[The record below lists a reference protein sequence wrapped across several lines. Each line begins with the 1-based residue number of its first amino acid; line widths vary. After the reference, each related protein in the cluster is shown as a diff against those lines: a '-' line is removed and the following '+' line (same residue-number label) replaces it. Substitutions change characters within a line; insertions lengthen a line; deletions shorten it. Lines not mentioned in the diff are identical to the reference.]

1 VATPLGAARF
11 ELVTLAITT
20 ALSACPPVRLAA
32 QSRPIAIRG
41 ATVLPVSGAPIPNGT
56 VVFRGGKIVAVGSSV
71 AIPAGAEIV
80 EARGQ
85 YLMPGVI
92 DAASHIGIES
102 SDLNEASDP
111 MTPALRA
118 FESYNP
124 YGQFGSGTRGPLR
137 NREMLSGGVTTMYI
151 APADASLLGGQGAVV
166 KTAGPSLEGLIVR
179 EPAAIDMTLGTPPKT
194 AARSRNR
201 DPYTRMA
208 EVAMLRQILIKAQE
222 YRRAKESSPTHP
234 RDLGMEA
241 LGKLLAREIP
251 ARIQANAAT
260 DIRSALRLSQ
270 EFGFDLIIDG
280 GAGAWEL
287 REELAARR
295 VPVVLGQV
303 SHPYVSNEE
312 IPDTQDYPPV
322 DERLPARLTAMGIKT
337 AIATFSRAFGS
348 LAPAGSGKWLLIDA
362 GIAAGFGMAEADV
375 LKAATLVPAEIL
387 GVASRIGS
395 LEVGKDADLVL
406 LDGPPLSVKSW
417 VQRVYVNGELV
428 YEK

>member
-1 VATPLGAARF
+1 
-11 ELVTLAITT
+11 
-20 ALSACPPVRLAA
+20 
-32 QSRPIAIRG
+32 
-41 ATVLPVSGAPIPNGT
+41 
-56 VVFRGGKIVAVGSSV
+56 
-71 AIPAGAEIV
+71 
-80 EARGQ
+80 
-85 YLMPGVI
+85 
-92 DAASHIGIES
+92 
-102 SDLNEASDP
+102 

-124 YGQFGSGTRGPLR
+124 FGEFGSGVTGPLR
-137 NREMLSGGVTTMYI
+137 NKDMLSGGVTTMYI

-166 KTAGPSLEGLIVR
+166 KTAGPSLDGVVMR
-179 EPAAIDMTLGTPPKT
+179 EPAAMDMTLGTPPKT
-194 AARSRNR
+194 AARARNR

-208 EVAMLRQILIKAQE
+208 EVAMLRQILVKAQE
-222 YRRAKESSPTHP
+222 YQRTKASNPSHP

-241 LGKLLAREIP
+241 LGRLLAREIP

-260 DIRSALRLSQ
+260 DIRAAIRLSQ

-287 REELAARR
+287 RDELVARR
-295 VPVVLGQV
+295 IPVVLGQV

-312 IPDTQDYPPV
+312 IPDTDDYPPV
-322 DERLPARLTAMGIKT
+322 DERLAARLTALGIKT
-337 AIATFSRAFGS
+337 AVATFSRAFGS

-375 LKAATLVPAEIL
+375 LKSATLVPAEIL
-387 GVASRIGS
+387 GVANRVGS
-395 LEVGKDADLVL
+395 LEVGKDADVVI

-417 VQRVYVNGELV
+417 VRRVYVNGEVV